1 VSSFRALAF
10 LVAALLSAAPA
21 QAQRLSD
28 DLAPPGEEI
37 EPTPAPETDAPEV
50 DTPDPD
56 GAIAIPDPPGG
67 SSEVPDVR
75 YPVPTPEETAAASA
89 DPSLRIPSRITTR
102 LRSLDANLRA
112 LGNRGGGNVV
122 NAVLSMLTGGLAITL
137 GALKD
142 NPTDWM
148 SVYLYVYGGA
158 SAVRGVLDLV
168 LTPNASG
175 AAIAYQHMP
184 MGTRD
189 EIRARLAYGERELSS
204 LAEQALIARV
214 LDGSINIAAG
224 AAVVP
229 IYLAPNNFEISN
241 PLDYFILIGAGVSI
255 ISGIITLASS
265 SAEEQRWDAYRQ
277 LRDRLVRER
286 EEAAEHGEEDEP
298 VALAPAPRWQLSA
311 SPTAGGAFGG
321 FTLQF

>member
-1 VSSFRALAF
+1 MSSLRAVAVLA
-10 LVAALLSAAPA
+10 VALLSATEAH
-21 QAQRLSD
+21 AQRLSE
-28 DLAPPGEEI
+28 DLAPPGEDI
-37 EPTPAPETDAPEV
+37 EPTPAPANQTDPPPAG
-50 DTPDPD
+50 D
-56 GAIAIPDPPGG
+56 AIAIPEPPGG
-67 SSEVPDVR
+67 RADVPDVR
-75 YPVPTPEETAAASA
+75 YPVPTPEQTAAAA
-89 DPSLRIPSRITTR
+89 TDPSLRIPSRITTR

-189 EIRARLAYGERELSS
+189 EIRARLSYGERELAS

-265 SAEEQRWDAYRQ
+265 SAEEQRWDAYRS
-277 LRDRLVRER
+277 LRER
-286 EEAAEHGEEDEP
+286 LARERDEAADEGEDEDEP
-298 VALAPAPRWQLSA
+298 VALAPAPRWELSA